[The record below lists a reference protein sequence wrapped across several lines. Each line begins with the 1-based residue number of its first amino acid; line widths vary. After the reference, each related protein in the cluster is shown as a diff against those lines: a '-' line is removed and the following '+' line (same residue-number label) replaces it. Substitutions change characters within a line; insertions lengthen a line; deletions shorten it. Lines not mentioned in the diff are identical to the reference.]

1 MQSVVAD
8 RQSISATTAFVKAW
22 FLGGVVAGV
31 LDAGDGVIFNY
42 IANHLN
48 PIQVLQYIASGF
60 FGSRSFDMGLLS
72 AAIGAGAHFFIAFV
86 LAIIYV
92 TATRIAPIMN
102 RHAVLLGPLY
112 GAAVFLTMNF
122 VVLKFTNTVETPV
135 TTAFLVNGLVG
146 HALLVGLPI
155 ALCAR
160 KSI

>member
-1 MQSVVAD
+1 VQSAAAD
-8 RQSISATTAFVKAW
+8 TQMTSATTTFTKAW
-22 FLGGVVAGV
+22 LLGGFVAGV
-31 LDAGDGVIFNY
+31 LDAGNGVIFNY
-42 IANHLN
+42 FANNLN

-92 TATRIAPIMN
+92 TATRIVPIMN
-102 RHAVLLGPLY
+102 RYAILLGLLY
-112 GAAVFLTMNF
+112 GVAVFLTMNF
-122 VVLKFTNTVETPV
+122 IVLKFTNTVETPI
-135 TTAFLVNGLVG
+135 TTAFLVNGLFG

-160 KSI
+160 KPA